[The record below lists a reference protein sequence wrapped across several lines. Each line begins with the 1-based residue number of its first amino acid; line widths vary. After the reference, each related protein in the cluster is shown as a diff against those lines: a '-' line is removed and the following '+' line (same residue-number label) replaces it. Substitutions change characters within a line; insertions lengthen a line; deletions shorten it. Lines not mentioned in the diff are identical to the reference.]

1 MFNFLKGAGA
11 AIFGGGKANADSIKK
26 HILETLMPQGNR
38 LENLAVQLVDES
50 CVTLFG
56 ACDTVKTKE
65 KAILIAGNIEGITL
79 VDGNGLTVPQAAP
92 TAAPTVVEPT
102 PTPVTATPQAPLT
115 PTAAAPEAPAARK
128 IVAVEHEA
136 SADTQAGLESQFYT
150 IQKGDTLSQIAK
162 KFYGSASKYTYI
174 VEENTGVI
182 TNPDRIYAGQVI
194 RIPAL

>member
-56 ACDTVKTKE
+56 DCDTVKTKE

-92 TAAPTVVEPT
+92 TPAVVEPT
-102 PTPVTATPQAPLT
+102 PT
-115 PTAAAPEAPAARK
+115 AAPEASAARK

-150 IQKGDTLSQIAK
+150 IQKGDTLSQIAQN
-162 KFYGSASKYTYI
+162 FYGSASKYTYI
-174 VEENTGVI
+174 VEENKGVI